1 VPASSGTTG
10 KEEMM
15 DEKTINAL
23 TEQFRTE
30 LRNAATR
37 QPRFQEIVK
46 ASLPYSKMKSDDGL
60 SYYLQIIIP
69 LKIQIGVTLNDIL
82 HDEDNFVRY
91 AAERMLD
98 GISKKCF
105 EMGMQT
111 NPIEEK
117 YRGLE
122 LKYSHSEWTPMGG
135 AREIITL
142 PIAVHPSVQ
151 KGQMVMNPADY
162 IRMIRYSDCTGET
175 SAIIK
180 RRN

>member
-1 VPASSGTTG
+1 
-10 KEEMM
+10 M

-46 ASLPYSKMKSDDGL
+46 ASLPYSKVKSDDGL
-60 SYYLQIIIP
+60 SYYLQMTIP
-69 LKIQIGVTLNDIL
+69 LTIQIGFNPCYIQEDRND
-82 HDEDNFVRY
+82 FMRY
-91 AAERMLD
+91 ATERMLD

-117 YRGLE
+117 DRGLE

-151 KGQMVMNPADY
+151 KGQMVMNPVDY